1 MQCGSLA
8 SKEWLNPRLH
18 IVELISIKRY
28 LNHCLHCGASY
39 YQFFA
44 CLPFNKAFITFSFII
59 LTKNLWIEND
69 GLELWKNWLNF
80 PALFVMH
87 TKFWLGFGA
96 QNTWTLNLAFSS
108 TSSSSSSW
116 SRFLLLFFFG
126 FENFWSS
133 WIYYFV
139 SEGLVKVTT
148 LGFSSGHGSWEQQQ
162 RVGREN
168 NRRSKNSPLI
178 QGRAICWNVV
188 TNLPHVIRSIF
199 AQTIH
204 ALFEGNVSACVRA
217 CVLCLFG
224 DLLLQTSKD
233 LFVGLICSRRRWQQ
247 RQLLHLQRI
256 TTFHGWRSTG
266 HIEWVTLWAT
276 RMWWQDYRS

>member
-1 MQCGSLA
+1 M
-8 SKEWLNPRLH
+8 
-18 IVELISIKRY
+18 ELISIKRY
-28 LNHCLHCGASY
+28 LNHCLQCGVFH

-44 CLPFNKAFITFSFII
+44 CLPFNKAFINFSFII
-59 LTKNLWIEND
+59 FTKNLWRENN

-96 QNTWTLNLAFSS
+96 QNTWTLNLACSS

-116 SRFLLLFFFG
+116 SRFLLSFFFG

-148 LGFSSGHGSWEQQQ
+148 LGFPLDMVLESSSKESGGKITGDQ
-162 RVGREN
+162 RILLWFSGALSVGMWW
-168 NRRSKNSPLI
+168 P
-178 QGRAICWNVV
+178 ICHMWLARFLHRLSMLYLKVMC
-188 TNLPHVIRSIF
+188 L
-199 AQTIH
+199 
-204 ALFEGNVSACVRA
+204 RA

-233 LFVGLICSRRRWQQ
+233 LFVSLICSRRRWQQ

>member
-18 IVELISIKRY
+18 IAELISIKRY
-28 LNHCLHCGASY
+28 LNHCLHCGAFY
-39 YQFFA
+39 YQICA
-44 CLPFNKAFITFSFII
+44 CLPFNKALINFSFII
-59 LTKNLWIEND
+59 FTKNLWREND
-69 GLELWKNWLNF
+69 GIELWKNWLNF

-96 QNTWTLNLAFSS
+96 QNTWTLNLACSS

-116 SRFLLLFFFG
+116 SRFLLSFFFG

-139 SEGLVKVTT
+139 SEGLAKVTT
-148 LGFSSGHGSWEQQQ
+148 LGFPLDMVLESSSKESGGKITGDQ
-162 RVGREN
+162 RILLWFSGALSVGMWW
-168 NRRSKNSPLI
+168 LI
-178 QGRAICWNVV
+178 CRMWLARFLHRLSMLYLKVMC
-188 TNLPHVIRSIF
+188 L
-199 AQTIH
+199 
-204 ALFEGNVSACVRA
+204 RA

-233 LFVGLICSRRRWQQ
+233 LFVSLICSRRRWQQ

-266 HIEWVTLWAT
+266 HIEWVILWAT